1 MTGTESGQD
10 VLIFLL
16 CSLIL
21 CFGLT
26 LLSTK
31 EIYGRKSEI
40 LADKEE
46 SLHRRKPLS
55 VLYEIH
61 VVHILSESQAHLT
74 GRHAPFVPQVTKSV
88 AK

>member
-1 MTGTESGQD
+1 MTGTELGQNIL
-10 VLIFLL
+10 VCLL
-16 CSLIL
+16 RSLIQ

-31 EIYGRKSEI
+31 EIYRRKPEI

-55 VLYEIH
+55 I
-61 VVHILSESQAHLT
+61 
-74 GRHAPFVPQVTKSV
+74 FD
-88 AK
+88 